1 MPTDLE
7 RRFAEFNEQAT
18 REGKAAEERALEA
31 RFRAVQAD
39 QAQGGSI
46 RQGHPAVNFPVGATV
61 GGMVGAG
68 AGLAVTRGN
77 PVGALV
83 GGAVGTGVG
92 ELAQQGYELLKDP
105 GAAPKTLAE
114 SAARVGEQEVYQ
126 AIGEGV
132 GRLAGGLI
140 AGRRIAPGI
149 PASISP
155 QEHQAM
161 TFLTQ
166 RGYSQGY
173 MPSEVTETRGLDI
186 LHNIAEFSLFGG
198 GAIKKFRQKREREV
212 FADLANQMVADLGP
226 KLAPDDVG
234 RAVVYAVNHNLEL
247 EKIPIKMEYNTIEA
261 LAAPGYTHVPTRMKV
276 VRSTGSDAIP
286 HGDTPVKERDA
297 FGESLVEFLRKRGGV
312 QDQGGEV
319 GRFEIKGKPGQ
330 KALVKSD
337 GMGLDTAAEVAHQ
350 AGYLES
356 RDVNGLLKA
365 IESESRGKP
374 VFSPQQANSGREQ
387 DLLGQQFD
395 REAERLNVK
404 TGYQSIQVG
413 EQLQRLKVMTA
424 TQELQISGARIDL
437 SPLKEELSGAL
448 RTAKEAGGL
457 ENKAM
462 GTTMLQFLD
471 EKPDIVSYPVAKQ
484 IRTELRT
491 MRDGLAANPETKNAP
506 AIALAEKAYASMTKR
521 IVAGLNDFDPTL
533 GARFEDVSFREAGR
547 QGQFNNDIVRALVKD
562 ADTSGS
568 GKPEAIVDQVFQH
581 NNVTTI
587 NNLKNAVD
595 APTWDKMLSWHWRDV
610 YAKSDGNGAAMRE
623 AFFGAKSGLGEK
635 EMVQAYGPERV
646 GLYKQVINAMEV
658 GQKQTADKTG
668 TIFIQL
674 KQPGAVMQ
682 LSGAALAG
690 IGLIQDEV
698 DISTTALGAAIVLAP
713 PVLARLMTNPTSI
726 KWILQGMKI
735 PAGTRE
741 ATALATR
748 LLPIAF
754 PRLATQAVTEPPPP
768 SKTGLPPLTSRPLG
782 DQP

>member
-68 AGLAVTRGN
+68 AGLAITGGN

-83 GGAVGTGVG
+83 GGAIGTGVG
-92 ELAQQGYELLKDP
+92 ELSQQGYELLKDP
-105 GAAPKTLAE
+105 GAAPKTLTE
-114 SAARVGEQEVYQ
+114 SAARVGEQEAYQ
-126 AIGEGV
+126 ALGEGV

-261 LAAPGYTHVPTRMKV
+261 LAAPGYTHVPTRM
-276 VRSTGSDAIP
+276 T
-286 HGDTPVKERDA
+286 
-297 FGESLVEFLRKRGGV
+297 
-312 QDQGGEV
+312 
-319 GRFEIKGKPGQ
+319 
-330 KALVKSD
+330 
-337 GMGLDTAAEVAHQ
+337 VA
-350 AGYLES
+350 
-356 RDVNGLLKA
+356 RDVSPMT
-365 IESESRGKP
+365 ESKKIGETVTVTKP
-374 VFSPQQANSGREQ
+374 
-387 DLLGQQFD
+387 DD
-395 REAERLNVK
+395 EALQGMRVK
-404 TGYQSIQVG
+404 TFRQDIQVG
-413 EQLQRLKVMTA
+413 ERLEHLNVMTA

-462 GTTMLQFLD
+462 GTTMLQFLA
-471 EKPDIVSYPVAKQ
+471 EKPDLVSYPVAKQ
-484 IRTELRT
+484 MRTELRT
-491 MRDGLAANPETKNAP
+491 MRDGLAASPETKNAP
-506 AIALAEKAYASMTKR
+506 AIALADKAYASMTKR

-547 QGQFNNDIVRALVKD
+547 QGQFNSDIVRALVKD
-562 ADTSGS
+562 ADTPGS

-698 DISTTALGAAIVLAP
+698 DISTTALGAAIVLSP

-741 ATALATR
+741 AAALATR

-782 DQP
+782 DHP

>member
-68 AGLAVTRGN
+68 AGLAVTGGN

-261 LAAPGYTHVPTRMKV
+261 LAAPGYTHVPTRM
-276 VRSTGSDAIP
+276 T
-286 HGDTPVKERDA
+286 
-297 FGESLVEFLRKRGGV
+297 
-312 QDQGGEV
+312 
-319 GRFEIKGKPGQ
+319 
-330 KALVKSD
+330 
-337 GMGLDTAAEVAHQ
+337 VA
-350 AGYLES
+350 
-356 RDVNGLLKA
+356 RDVSPVA
-365 IESESRGKP
+365 ESKKIGETVTVKKP
-374 VFSPQQANSGREQ
+374 
-387 DLLGQQFD
+387 DD
-395 REAERLNVK
+395 EALQGMRVK
-404 TGYQSIQVG
+404 TFRQDIQVG
-413 EQLQRLKVMTA
+413 ERLEHLNVMTA

-462 GTTMLQFLD
+462 GTTMLQFLA
-471 EKPDIVSYPVAKQ
+471 EKPDLVSYPVAKQ

-491 MRDGLAANPETKNAP
+491 MRDGLAASPETKNAP

-547 QGQFNNDIVRALVKD
+547 QGQFNSDIVRALVKD
-562 ADTSGS
+562 ADTPGS

-610 YAKSDGNGAAMRE
+610 YAKSEGNGAAMRE

-646 GLYKQVINAMEV
+646 GLYKQVMNAMEV

-698 DISTTALGAAIVLAP
+698 DISTTALGAAIVLSP

-748 LLPIAF
+748 ILPIAF

-768 SKTGLPPLTSRPLG
+768 SKTGLPPLTSRPIG

>member
-1 MPTDLE
+1 
-7 RRFAEFNEQAT
+7 
-18 REGKAAEERALEA
+18 
-31 RFRAVQAD
+31 
-39 QAQGGSI
+39 
-46 RQGHPAVNFPVGATV
+46 
-61 GGMVGAG
+61 
-68 AGLAVTRGN
+68 
-77 PVGALV
+77 
-83 GGAVGTGVG
+83 
-92 ELAQQGYELLKDP
+92 
-105 GAAPKTLAE
+105 
-114 SAARVGEQEVYQ
+114 
-126 AIGEGV
+126 
-132 GRLAGGLI
+132 
-140 AGRRIAPGI
+140 
-149 PASISP
+149 
-155 QEHQAM
+155 
-161 TFLTQ
+161 
-166 RGYSQGY
+166 
-173 MPSEVTETRGLDI
+173 
-186 LHNIAEFSLFGG
+186 
-198 GAIKKFRQKREREV
+198 
-212 FADLANQMVADLGP
+212 MVADLGP

-261 LAAPGYTHVPTRMKV
+261 LAAPGYTHVPTRMTVERTDVPSERDVIARMTVNADK
-276 VRSTGSDAIP
+276 
-286 HGDTPVKERDA
+286 TPITENSIKTMKVKETNQPAKSTDKLVGYDDA
-297 FGESLVEFLRKRGGV
+297 GDAVYERVETDGKLLRLKIKTTRQDVQRGER
-312 QDQGGEV
+312 
-319 GRFEIKGKPGQ
+319 
-330 KALVKSD
+330 
-337 GMGLDTAAEVAHQ
+337 
-350 AGYLES
+350 LE
-356 RDVNGLLKA
+356 G
-365 IESESRGKP
+365 
-374 VFSPQQANSGREQ
+374 
-387 DLLGQQFD
+387 
-395 REAERLNVK
+395 LNVK
-404 TGYQSIQVG
+404 TEYQTLQVG

-437 SPLKEELSGAL
+437 SPLKDELSGAL

-462 GTTMLQFLD
+462 GTTMLSFLA
-471 EKPDIVSYPVAKQ
+471 EKPDMVSYPVAKQ

-491 MRDGLAANPETKNAP
+491 MRDGLAASPETKNAP

-547 QGQFNNDIVRALVKD
+547 QGQFNSDIVRALVKD
-562 ADTSGS
+562 ADTPGS

-635 EMVQAYGPERV
+635 EMVQAYGAERV
-646 GLYKQVINAMEV
+646 GLYKQVINAMET
-658 GQKQTADKTG
+658 GQKQTTDKTG

-698 DISTTALGAAIVLAP
+698 DISTTALGAAIVLSP

-741 ATALATR
+741 ATALTTR
-748 LLPIAF
+748 ILPIAF